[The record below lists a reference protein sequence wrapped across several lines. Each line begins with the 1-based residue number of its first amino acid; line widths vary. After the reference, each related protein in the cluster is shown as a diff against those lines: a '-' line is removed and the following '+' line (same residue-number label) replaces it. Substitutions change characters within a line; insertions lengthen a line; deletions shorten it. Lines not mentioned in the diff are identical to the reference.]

1 MKRLLNLVSVTVILA
16 IIIGCST
23 QKRWMRI
30 KESAQTDLISM
41 ARECDLPT
49 IVNEKVVRDTVRVV
63 APDGRKVLLMNAVR
77 DENGEMVA
85 TDVLDAAV
93 VTARFRNLAERH
105 GKVDVR
111 FMVTIPSV
119 MQDSKWQLRFRPEMY
134 MLGDTVYL
142 DSIMITGNEYR
153 KAQLKGYE
161 HYRKFLESIIH
172 DSSLFLHSRALR
184 VFLERNIPS
193 ESEFGVSEKEAIDH
207 YTDKFRIWMNDYRIS
222 RQDKMYRKYVKS
234 PIITEG
240 IRLDTIIRTS
250 SGEFQYEY
258 VQTVHTR
265 PGLSKVGIALS
276 GTINEQDRKLYDI
289 PVGKPLTF
297 YISSISTL
305 ADFREKYKDIVLERK
320 AEANTACYIDFGA
333 GKADID
339 VNLGH
344 NRTEIRRIERNL
356 ADLLDNQVYDLDS
369 IVVTADSSPEGTVSF
384 NRNLSRSRAT
394 AVSGYFNR
402 FVKRYSDSL
411 RRENGVV
418 LSLGEKPTVDVGKSD
433 IRFISRSNPEN
444 WRMLD
449 ILVERDSVLTPNQKE
464 EYRRLRGIS
473 DADASEAAM
482 THTDWYRHT
491 REKLYPRLRTVS
503 FNFHLHRKGMI
514 KDTVHT
520 TVIDTAYMDGL
531 KAIRDRDYK
540 RAVELLRPYQ
550 DINTAVAYCAM
561 DYDASAKAILEKL
574 KPCDRSEY
582 MLALIYSREGRTK
595 DAIERY
601 LNACSLNPSYVHR
614 GNLDPEISILKKHYR
629 LTDLNEK

>member
-49 IVNEKVVRDTVRVV
+49 IANEQVVRDTVRVV

-77 DENGEMVA
+77 DDNGEMVA

-153 KAQLKGYE
+153 RAQLKGYE

-172 DSSLFLHSRALR
+172 DSSQFIHSRALR

-207 YTDKFRIWMNDYRIS
+207 YTDQFRIWMNNYRIS

-240 IRLDTIIRTS
+240 IRLDTIIRTPN
-250 SGEFQYEY
+250 GEFQYEY
-258 VQTVHTR
+258 VQTIHTR
-265 PGLSKVGIALS
+265 PKLSKVEIALS
-276 GTINEQDRKLYDI
+276 GTIHGQDRKLYDI
-289 PVGKPLTF
+289 PVGKPLSF
-297 YISSISTL
+297 YISSISSL
-305 ADFREKYKDIVLERK
+305 ADYREKYKDIVLERK

-339 VNLGH
+339 VSLGH
-344 NRTEIRRIERNL
+344 NRTEIHRIERNL
-356 ADLLDNQVYDLDS
+356 AALLDNQTFDLDS

-411 RRENGVV
+411 RRERGVV
-418 LSLGEKPTVDVGKSD
+418 LSLGEKTTVDVEGSD

-449 ILVERDSVLTPNQKE
+449 VLVEKDSVLTQDQKE

-482 THTDWYRHT
+482 THTDWYRHA
-491 REKLYPRLRTVS
+491 RQKLYPRLRTVS

-531 KAIRDRDYK
+531 KAIKDRDYR

-601 LNACSLNPSYVHR
+601 LSACNLNPSYVHR

-629 LTDLNEK
+629 LTDFNEQ